1 MIFTFEQCCG
11 AGAGGAEIIWG
22 PEAVAEKKIIS
33 APPPPNTAFEQFFC
47 LVQLQKTVQTQ
58 GNLL

>member
-33 APPPPNTAFEQFFC
+33 APQHSF
-47 LVQLQKTVQTQ
+47 
-58 GNLL
+58 